1 MLVDFVLRTTEQTA
15 EEIVNALVDA
25 GIEGVVYDSSDSTL
39 STAVE
44 KSALAGYAASVYRE
58 DGAALFALGSQPI
71 DAASD
76 DLEAWQNALTSF
88 DGAVIAS
95 HPYDRTQGR
104 PWGDRIYRLKG
115 VTHVATTSGALERS
129 RDKLA
134 VAVANKKALG
144 CVSGSMG
151 DKSALGKIAT
161 FIDQDTDTLSGLLA
175 ALEEK
180 RTLNCQLESAE
191 QPYVPMEEPRE
202 RPGFRSDRDRERG
215 RDRGRQGRGPR
226 RR

>member
-1 MLVDFVLRTTEQTA
+1 MRIKRSLLKDFVLRTTEQTA

-44 KSALAGYAASVYRE
+44 EVLAGYAASVYQE

-76 DLEAWQNALTSF
+76 LEAWQNVEF

-104 PWGDRIYRLKG
+104 PWGDRIYRQG
-115 VTHVATTSGALERS
+115 CHHVATTSALERS
-129 RDKLA
+129 VKCRC
-134 VAVANKKALG
+134 G
-144 CVSGSMG
+144 
-151 DKSALGKIAT
+151 GK
-161 FIDQDTDTLSGLLA
+161 Q
-175 ALEEK
+175 
-180 RTLNCQLESAE
+180 EST
-191 QPYVPMEEPRE
+191 
-202 RPGFRSDRDRERG
+202 
-215 RDRGRQGRGPR
+215 
-226 RR
+226 